1 MHAQL
6 LTGTAV
12 QVHHTRARARTHTHT
27 HSLTH
32 THTRTRTHKHKH
44 THTHT
49 HTYARAHT
57 HIHLHLLRS
66 CSPVQV
72 HPALGTR
79 HDFKRN
85 GPTDAWDT
93 AKLTQINL
101 TRTRLTQ
108 IKY

>member
-1 MHAQL
+1 MRSCSP
-6 LTGTAV
+6 V
-12 QVHHTRARARTHTHT
+12 QPYKYTTRARVHTHTRTRARARTHTHT
-27 HSLTH
+27 HVRARAH
-32 THTRTRTHKHKH
+32 THTRTHW
-44 THTHT
+44 
-49 HTYARAHT
+49 
-57 HIHLHLLRS
+57 HLLRS

-85 GPTDAWDT
+85 GPTDASDT
-93 AKLTQINL
+93 AKLIQINL